1 MQSSPSPRRKRVRLA
16 VVLGSAFSGV
26 AVVSAAL
33 LGGVT
38 PAMAANI
45 ASQPD
50 TQIAVFLVP
59 LTLLL
64 LVMLFEAARFV
75 WRGRIPVETP
85 AKRSLQSHWQRRA

>member
-1 MQSSPSPRRKRVRLA
+1 M
-16 VVLGSAFSGV
+16 VVALGTVLSGLVV
-26 AVVSAAL
+26 ASAAL

-50 TQIAVFLVP
+50 AQVAVFMIP

-64 LVMLFEAARFV
+64 LVLLFEAARFI

-85 AKRSLQSHWQRRA
+85 ARRSLQGHWQRRA

>member
-1 MQSSPSPRRKRVRLA
+1 MHSSPSPRRKRVRLA
-16 VVLGSAFSGV
+16 VALGSAFSGV
-26 AVVSAAL
+26 AVISAAL

-45 ASQPD
+45 AIQPD

>member
-1 MQSSPSPRRKRVRLA
+1 MQSSPSPRRKRFRIA
-16 VVLGSAFSGV
+16 VAVGSALSGL
-26 AVVSAAL
+26 AIASAAM

-50 TQIAVFLVP
+50 TQIAVFMIP

-64 LVMLFEAARFV
+64 LVMLFEVARFI

-85 AKRSLQSHWQRRA
+85 TKRSLRSHWQRGA

>member
-1 MQSSPSPRRKRVRLA
+1 MQAPQSPRRKRVRLA
-16 VVLGSAFSGV
+16 VAVGSTLSGLV
-26 AVVSAAL
+26 IASAAL

-50 TQIAVFLVP
+50 TQIAVFMIP

-64 LVMLFEAARFV
+64 LVLLFEAARFI

-85 AKRSLQSHWQRRA
+85 AKRSLQTHWQRGD